1 MKHIS
6 SIAILLVC
14 TTGAAKAA
22 EPMRELGMPLG
33 YKMAMPMPLC
43 GEQGKDAVAP
53 CWVKPPKTLD
63 DGAMAG
69 AAKVPASVEGHQ
81 WAAPGIYQVAIA
93 SDGILRSVGVRLPR
107 SDAFEKVRDAL
118 SARFGEPARGP
129 RQDGR
134 ITSATWN
141 WKNAVIDL
149 ACVGDAGCVTNFA
162 LNT

>member
-6 SIAILLVC
+6 CIAILFVC

-33 YKMAMPMPLC
+33 KKMAMTMPLC
-43 GEQGKDAVAP
+43 AEQGMDAAGP
-53 CWVKPPKTLD
+53 CWVKLPKTLD
-63 DGAMAG
+63 DGATAG
-69 AAKVPASVEGHQ
+69 ALKVPASVEGHN
-81 WAAPGIYQVAIA
+81 WAAPGVYQVAVA

-107 SDAFEKVRDAL
+107 SDKFEQARDAL

-129 RQDGR
+129 RQEGR

-141 WKNAVIDL
+141 WKGAVIDL